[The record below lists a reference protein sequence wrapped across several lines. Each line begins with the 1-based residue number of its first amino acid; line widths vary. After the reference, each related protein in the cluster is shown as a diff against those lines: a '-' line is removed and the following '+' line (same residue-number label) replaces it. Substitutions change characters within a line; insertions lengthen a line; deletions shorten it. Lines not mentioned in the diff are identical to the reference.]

1 MPLVYFQQW
10 QKGLVTKVTYPLI
23 INAFFSHLTIKS
35 MSRILVL
42 FCLLVTASSFAQEA
56 QLDVPKVLL
65 HVQTADTMVYKSIVN
80 QIGNIKKALPDAQVE
95 VVCHGPGLNFLLKNA
110 PYVASI
116 DKMGFSGIQ
125 LVGCEYTMKSRNLQ
139 KSDLVPNATTVPFG
153 IVELIQKQ
161 QQGWQY
167 VKLGF

>member
-1 MPLVYFQQW
+1 M
-10 QKGLVTKVTYPLI
+10 
-23 INAFFSHLTIKS
+23 
-35 MSRILVL
+35 
-42 FCLLVTASSFAQEA
+42 
-56 QLDVPKVLL
+56 DVPKVLL
-65 HVQTADTMVYKSIVN
+65 HLQTANTMVYKSIVN

-116 DKMGFSGIQ
+116 EKSGYSGIGF
-125 LVGCEYTMKSRNLQ
+125 VGCEYTMKSRNLQ
-139 KSDLVPNATTVPFG
+139 KTDLVPTATTVPFG

-161 QQGWQY
+161 QEGWQY